1 MQSCGRKVGHF
12 INLFVSTTTEY
23 TIDDFYSSLPES
35 RYRRQLSIIVGSRYI
50 EPSLSW
56 ILIFVYSFPHRVFS
70 RFPRIGKIFYT
81 HGNTK
86 PIEIDLPMTDFFFQI
101 FFKISEF
108 FRNCPTTIINFP
120 KISKFENSSTVDKF
134 FKFSSKVFYLIVKK
148 FVYSEL

>member
-81 HGNTK
+81 HETNWNR
-86 PIEIDLPMTDFFFQI
+86 PPNDRFFFSR
-101 FFKISEF
+101 FFSRF

-134 FKFSSKVFYLIVKK
+134 FKFSSKVFYLIVRK